1 MMNTVTV
8 KNITF
13 GEGAPRI
20 CVSLVGKTLSEIQA
34 AAQELSR
41 IDADVIEWRVDHF
54 NDVED
59 LAAVKLALQEIRGI
73 LPETPLLFTFRSREE
88 GGERAISKDAYFLLN
103 ATVVATGLVD
113 MIDVELFS
121 DEVQIPAL
129 LAHAHQSG
137 VKVIMSNHDFHK
149 TPAKEEIIY
158 RLRRMQELGADLP
171 KIAVMS
177 QSPLDVLTL
186 LEATWVMKQEYA
198 TQPLITMSMGGT
210 GVISRLAGQVF
221 GSAMTFGAARQA
233 SAPGQIDVAKLR
245 SILTLLDK

>member
-59 LAAVKLALQEIRGI
+59 LAAVKQALQEIRGI
-73 LPETPLLFTFRSREE
+73 LPEAPLLFTFRSREE

-121 DEVQIPAL
+121 DEAQIPAL

-171 KIAVMS
+171 KIAVMP

-233 SAPGQIDVAKLR
+233 SAPGQIDVARLR

>member
-59 LAAVKLALQEIRGI
+59 LAAVKQALQEIRGI
-73 LPETPLLFTFRSREE
+73 LPEAPLLFTFRSREE

-121 DEVQIPAL
+121 DEAQIPAL

-171 KIAVMS
+171 KIAVMP

>member
-59 LAAVKLALQEIRGI
+59 LAAVKQALQEIRGI
-73 LPETPLLFTFRSREE
+73 LPEAPLLFTFRSREE

-171 KIAVMS
+171 KIAVMP

>member
-20 CVSLVGKTLSEIQA
+20 CVSLVGKTRSDIQT
-34 AAQELSR
+34 AAQELSH

-54 NDVED
+54 QDVED
-59 LAAVKLALQEIRGI
+59 LVSVKQALHDIRGV
-73 LPETPLLFTFRSREE
+73 LPDVPLLFTFRSKEE

-103 ATVVATGLVD
+103 ATMVSTGLVD

-137 VKVIMSNHDFHK
+137 VKVIMSNHDFHQ
-149 TPAKEEIIY
+149 TPAKEEIIS

-171 KIAVMS
+171 KIAVMP

-198 TQPLITMSMGGT
+198 TQPLITMSMGGP